1 MHIYKQ
7 VCFINKYHYNS
18 KLPIVG
24 YIWVQ
29 QFFCKNIYVWIW
41 DEKNKRREKR
51 IDLMMGQY

>member
-7 VCFINKYHYNS
+7 VCFVNKYHYNS

-29 QFFCKNIYVWIW
+29 QFFGKNIYVWIW

-51 IDLMMGQY
+51 IDLE

>member
-24 YIWVQ
+24 YIYEYSN
-29 QFFCKNIYVWIW
+29 FFVKIYMFEFEVRKTK
-41 DEKNKRREKR
+41 EEKR
-51 IDLMMGQY
+51 E

>member
-1 MHIYKQ
+1 M
-7 VCFINKYHYNS
+7 CFVNKYHYNS
-18 KLPIVG
+18 KLSIVG

-51 IDLMMGQY
+51 IDLVMR

>member
-18 KLPIVG
+18 KLLIVG